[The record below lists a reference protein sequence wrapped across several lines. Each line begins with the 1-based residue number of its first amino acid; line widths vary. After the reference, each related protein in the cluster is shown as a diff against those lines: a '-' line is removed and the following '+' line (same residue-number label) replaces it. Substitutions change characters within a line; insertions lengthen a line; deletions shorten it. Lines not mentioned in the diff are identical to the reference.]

1 MTTIYNSSYN
11 DNTGYVFNDD
21 GSVKVIMKAT
31 GKEVE
36 GVTFDEQKVLE
47 DAAKACIKNDIYV
60 PEVKTEAVKK
70 PAPGYDCDLEPE
82 KEEVR
87 TCYVED
93 VKKVEAEIAKEV
105 ADQPIEVPDDIKHHL
120 NAKDFG
126 EYRIVI
132 SEYDD
137 RDEIPFVGTKE
148 ELNKFIANLHLHV
161 VPKVYKMIQLKVETK
176 YEVL

>member
-1 MTTIYNSSYN
+1 MTIYNSSFN
-11 DNTGYVFNDD
+11 EELGYVFNED
-21 GSVKVIMKAT
+21 GDVKVVDKKS
-31 GKEVE
+31 GLPVDLEVDQQE
-36 GVTFDEQKVLE
+36 ILE
-47 DAAKACIKNDIYV
+47 DAAKACIKNDIYE
-60 PEVKTEAVKK
+60 PEV
-70 PAPGYDCDLEPE
+70 EPK
-82 KEEVR
+82 KEEVK

-93 VKKVEAEIAKEV
+93 VKKAEADIAKEV
-105 ADQPIEVPDDIKHHL
+105 SNQPIEVPDDIKHQL

-148 ELNKFIANLHLHV
+148 ELNKFIANLHLHT
-161 VPKVYKMIQLKVETK
+161 VPKVYKLVQLPVKTK

>member
-1 MTTIYNSSYN
+1 MTIYNSSFN
-11 DNTGYVFNDD
+11 DKTGYVFNED
-21 GSVKVIMKAT
+21 GSVKVVMKAT

-36 GVTFDEQKVLE
+36 GVTFNEQKVLD
-47 DAAKACIKNDIYV
+47 DAARACIKNDIYEPEV
-60 PEVKTEAVKK
+60 EAESETKTEEVKT
-70 PAPGYDCDLEPE
+70 
-82 KEEVR
+82 
-87 TCYVED
+87 CYIGD
-93 VKKVEAEIAKEV
+93 VKKAEADVAKEI

>member
-1 MTTIYNSSYN
+1 MTIYNSSFYEEL
-11 DNTGYVFNDD
+11 GYVFNED
-21 GSVKVIMKAT
+21 GDVKVVDKKS
-31 GKEVE
+31 GLPVDLEVDQQE
-36 GVTFDEQKVLE
+36 ILE
-47 DAAKACIKNDIYV
+47 DAAKACIKNDIYEPEV
-60 PEVKTEAVKK
+60 EVEPEAKAEEVKT
-70 PAPGYDCDLEPE
+70 
-82 KEEVR
+82 
-87 TCYVED
+87 CYIGD
-93 VKKVEAEIAKEV
+93 VKKAEADVAKEI

-148 ELNKFIANLHLHV
+148 ELNKFIANLHLHT
-161 VPKVYKMIQLKVETK
+161 VPKVYKLVQLPVKTK

>member
-1 MTTIYNSSYN
+1 MTIYNSSFYEEL
-11 DNTGYVFNDD
+11 GYVFNED
-21 GSVKVIMKAT
+21 GDVKVVDKKS
-31 GKEVE
+31 GQPVDLEVDQQE
-36 GVTFDEQKVLE
+36 ILE
-47 DAAKACIKNDIYV
+47 DAAKACIKNDIYEPEV
-60 PEVKTEAVKK
+60 EAEPEAKAEEVKT
-70 PAPGYDCDLEPE
+70 
-82 KEEVR
+82 
-87 TCYVED
+87 CYIGD
-93 VKKVEAEIAKEV
+93 VKKAEADVAKEV

>member
-1 MTTIYNSSYN
+1 MTIYNSSFYEEL
-11 DNTGYVFNDD
+11 GYVFNED
-21 GSVKVIMKAT
+21 GDVKVVDKKS
-31 GKEVE
+31 GQPVDLEVDQQE
-36 GVTFDEQKVLE
+36 ILE
-47 DAAKACIKNDIYV
+47 DAAKACIKNDIYEPEV
-60 PEVKTEAVKK
+60 EAEPEAKAEEVKT
-70 PAPGYDCDLEPE
+70 
-82 KEEVR
+82 
-87 TCYVED
+87 CYIGD
-93 VKKVEAEIAKEV
+93 VKKAEADVAKEV
-105 ADQPIEVPDDIKHHL
+105 ANQPIEVPDDIKHHL

-137 RDEIPFVGTKE
+137 RDEIPFVGTKA

>member
-1 MTTIYNSSYN
+1 MTIYNSSFYEEL
-11 DNTGYVFNDD
+11 GYVFNED
-21 GSVKVIMKAT
+21 GDVKGVDKKS
-31 GKEVE
+31 GLPVDLEVDQQE
-36 GVTFDEQKVLE
+36 ILE
-47 DAAKACIKNDIYV
+47 DAAKACIKNDIYE
-60 PEVKTEAVKK
+60 PEV
-70 PAPGYDCDLEPE
+70 EPK
-82 KEEVR
+82 KEEVK

-93 VKKVEAEIAKEV
+93 VKKAEADIAKEV
-105 ADQPIEVPDDIKHHL
+105 SNQPIEVPDDIKHQL

-148 ELNKFIANLHLHV
+148 ELNKFIANLHLHT
-161 VPKVYKMIQLKVETK
+161 VPKVYKLVQLPVKTK

>member
-1 MTTIYNSSYN
+1 MTIYNSSFYEEL
-11 DNTGYVFNDD
+11 GYVFNED
-21 GSVKVIMKAT
+21 GDVKVVDKKS
-31 GKEVE
+31 GQPVDLEVDQQE
-36 GVTFDEQKVLE
+36 ILE
-47 DAAKACIKNDIYV
+47 DAAKACIKNDIYE
-60 PEVKTEAVKK
+60 PEAKAEEVKT
-70 PAPGYDCDLEPE
+70 
-82 KEEVR
+82 
-87 TCYVED
+87 CYIGD
-93 VKKVEAEIAKEV
+93 VKKAEADVAKEI

>member
-1 MTTIYNSSYN
+1 MTIYNSSFYEEL
-11 DNTGYVFNDD
+11 GYVFDED
-21 GSVKVIMKAT
+21 GDAKVVDKKSGQPIDL
-31 GKEVE
+31 EVDQQE
-36 GVTFDEQKVLE
+36 ILE
-47 DAAKACIKNDIYV
+47 DAAKACIKNDIYEPEAEV
-60 PEVKTEAVKK
+60 EPEVRA
-70 PAPGYDCDLEPE
+70 
-82 KEEVR
+82 EEVR

-93 VKKVEAEIAKEV
+93 VKKAEAKIAKEV

-137 RDEIPFVGTKE
+137 RDEIPFVGTKA

>member
-1 MTTIYNSSYN
+1 MTIYNSSFYEEL
-11 DNTGYVFNDD
+11 GYVFNED
-21 GSVKVIMKAT
+21 GDVKVVDKKS
-31 GKEVE
+31 GQPVDLEVDQQE
-36 GVTFDEQKVLE
+36 ILE
-47 DAAKACIKNDIYV
+47 DAAKACIKNDIYE
-60 PEVKTEAVKK
+60 PEVEA
-70 PAPGYDCDLEPE
+70 EPE
-82 KEEVR
+82 AKAEEIK
-87 TCYVED
+87 TCYIGD
-93 VKKVEAEIAKEV
+93 VKKAEADVAKEV

>member
-1 MTTIYNSSYN
+1 MTIYNSSFN
-11 DNTGYVFNDD
+11 DKTGYVFNDD
-21 GSVKVIMKAT
+21 GSVKVVLKAT
-31 GKEVE
+31 GEEVK

-47 DAAKACIKNDIYV
+47 DAAKACIKNDIYE
-60 PEVKTEAVKK
+60 PEV
-70 PAPGYDCDLEPE
+70 EPK
-82 KEEVR
+82 KEEVK

-93 VKKVEAEIAKEV
+93 VKKAEADIAKKV
-105 ADQPIEVPDDIKHHL
+105 SNQPIEVPDDIKHQL

-148 ELNKFIANLHLHV
+148 ELNKFIANLHLHT
-161 VPKVYKMIQLKVETK
+161 VPKVYKLVQLPVKTK

>member
-1 MTTIYNSSYN
+1 MTIYNSSFN
-11 DNTGYVFNDD
+11 DKTGYVFNDD
-21 GSVKVIMKAT
+21 GSVKVVLKAT
-31 GKEVE
+31 GKEVD

-47 DAAKACIKNDIYV
+47 DAAKACIKNDIYE
-60 PEVKTEAVKK
+60 PETETEEVKT
-70 PAPGYDCDLEPE
+70 
-82 KEEVR
+82 
-87 TCYVED
+87 CYIGD
-93 VKKVEAEIAKEV
+93 VKKAEADVAKEV
-105 ADQPIEVPDDIKHHL
+105 ANQPIEVPDDIKHHL

-137 RDEIPFVGTKE
+137 RDEIPFVGTKA

>member
-1 MTTIYNSSYN
+1 MTIYNSSFN
-11 DNTGYVFNDD
+11 DKTGYVFNDD
-21 GSVKVIMKAT
+21 GSVKVVLKAT

-47 DAAKACIKNDIYV
+47 DAAKACIKNDIYE
-60 PEVKTEAVKK
+60 PETETEEVKT
-70 PAPGYDCDLEPE
+70 
-82 KEEVR
+82 
-87 TCYVED
+87 CYIGD
-93 VKKVEAEIAKEV
+93 VKKAEADVAKEV
-105 ADQPIEVPDDIKHHL
+105 ANQPIEVPDDIKHHL

>member
-1 MTTIYNSSYN
+1 MTIYNSSFN
-11 DNTGYVFNDD
+11 EELGYVFNED
-21 GSVKVIMKAT
+21 GDVKVVDKKS
-31 GKEVE
+31 GLPVDLEVDQQE
-36 GVTFDEQKVLE
+36 ILE
-47 DAAKACIKNDIYV
+47 DAAKACIKNDIY
-60 PEVKTEAVKK
+60 
-70 PAPGYDCDLEPE
+70 EPE
-82 KEEVR
+82 IEPKKEEVK

-93 VKKVEAEIAKEV
+93 VKKAEADIAKEV
-105 ADQPIEVPDDIKHHL
+105 SNQPIEVPDDIKHQL

-148 ELNKFIANLHLHV
+148 ELNKFIANLHLHT
-161 VPKVYKMIQLKVETK
+161 VPKVYKLVQLPVKTK

>member
-1 MTTIYNSSYN
+1 MTIYNSSFYEEL
-11 DNTGYVFNDD
+11 GYVFDED
-21 GSVKVIMKAT
+21 GDVKVVDKKSGQPIDL
-31 GKEVE
+31 EVDQQE
-36 GVTFDEQKVLE
+36 ILE
-47 DAAKACIKNDIYV
+47 DAAKACIKNDIYEPEAEV
-60 PEVKTEAVKK
+60 EPEVRA
-70 PAPGYDCDLEPE
+70 
-82 KEEVR
+82 EEVR

-93 VKKVEAEIAKEV
+93 VKKAEAKIAKEV

>member
-1 MTTIYNSSYN
+1 MTIYNSSFYEEL
-11 DNTGYVFNDD
+11 GYVFNED
-21 GSVKVIMKAT
+21 GDVKVVDKKS
-31 GKEVE
+31 GQPVDLEVDQQE
-36 GVTFDEQKVLE
+36 ILE
-47 DAAKACIKNDIYV
+47 DAAKACIKNDIY
-60 PEVKTEAVKK
+60 
-70 PAPGYDCDLEPE
+70 EPE
-82 KEEVR
+82 AEVEPEDKAEEVR

-93 VKKVEAEIAKEV
+93 VKKAEAKIAKEV
-105 ADQPIEVPDDIKHHL
+105 ANQPIEVPDDIKHHL

>member
-1 MTTIYNSSYN
+1 MTIYNSSFYEEL
-11 DNTGYVFNDD
+11 GYVFNED
-21 GSVKVIMKAT
+21 GDVKVVDKKS
-31 GKEVE
+31 GLPVDLEVDQQE
-36 GVTFDEQKVLE
+36 ILE
-47 DAAKACIKNDIYV
+47 DAAKACIKNDIYE
-60 PEVKTEAVKK
+60 PEV
-70 PAPGYDCDLEPE
+70 EPK
-82 KEEVR
+82 KEEVK

-93 VKKVEAEIAKEV
+93 VKKAEADIAKEV
-105 ADQPIEVPDDIKHHL
+105 SNQPIEVPDDIKHQL

>member
-1 MTTIYNSSYN
+1 MTIYNSSFN
-11 DNTGYVFNDD
+11 EELGYVFNED
-21 GSVKVIMKAT
+21 GDVKVVDKKSGQPIDL
-31 GKEVE
+31 EVDQQE
-36 GVTFDEQKVLE
+36 ILE
-47 DAAKACIKNDIYV
+47 DAAKACIKNDIYEPEV
-60 PEVKTEAVKK
+60 EAEPEAKAEEVKT
-70 PAPGYDCDLEPE
+70 
-82 KEEVR
+82 
-87 TCYVED
+87 CYIGD
-93 VKKVEAEIAKEV
+93 VKKAEADVAKEI

>member
-1 MTTIYNSSYN
+1 MTIYNSSFN
-11 DNTGYVFNDD
+11 EELGYVFNED
-21 GSVKVIMKAT
+21 GDVKVVDKKSGQPIDL
-31 GKEVE
+31 EVDQQE
-36 GVTFDEQKVLE
+36 ILE
-47 DAAKACIKNDIYV
+47 DAAKACIKNDIYEPEV
-60 PEVKTEAVKK
+60 EVEPEAKTEEVKT
-70 PAPGYDCDLEPE
+70 
-82 KEEVR
+82 
-87 TCYVED
+87 CYIGD
-93 VKKVEAEIAKEV
+93 VKKAEADVAKEV
-105 ADQPIEVPDDIKHHL
+105 ANQPIEVPDDIKHHL

>member
-1 MTTIYNSSYN
+1 MTIYNSSFYEEL
-11 DNTGYVFNDD
+11 GYVFNED
-21 GSVKVIMKAT
+21 GDVKVVDKKS
-31 GKEVE
+31 GLPVDLEVDQQE
-36 GVTFDEQKVLE
+36 ILE
-47 DAAKACIKNDIYV
+47 DAAKACIKNDIYE
-60 PEVKTEAVKK
+60 PEV
-70 PAPGYDCDLEPE
+70 EPK
-82 KEEVR
+82 KEEVK

-93 VKKVEAEIAKEV
+93 VKKAEADIVKEV
-105 ADQPIEVPDDIKHHL
+105 SNQPIEVPDDIKHQL

-148 ELNKFIANLHLHV
+148 ELNKFIANLHLHT
-161 VPKVYKMIQLKVETK
+161 VPKVYKLVQLPVKTK

>member
-1 MTTIYNSSYN
+1 MTIYNSSFN
-11 DNTGYVFNDD
+11 EELGYVFNED
-21 GSVKVIMKAT
+21 GDVKVVNKKSGQPIDL
-31 GKEVE
+31 EVDQQE
-36 GVTFDEQKVLE
+36 ILE
-47 DAAKACIKNDIYV
+47 DAAKACIKNDIYEPEV
-60 PEVKTEAVKK
+60 EAKPEAKAEEVKT
-70 PAPGYDCDLEPE
+70 
-82 KEEVR
+82 
-87 TCYVED
+87 CYIGD
-93 VKKVEAEIAKEV
+93 VKKAEADVAKEI

>member
-1 MTTIYNSSYN
+1 MTIYNSSFN
-11 DNTGYVFNDD
+11 DKTGYVFNDD
-21 GSVKVIMKAT
+21 GSVKVVLKAT

-47 DAAKACIKNDIYV
+47 DAAKACIKNDIYE
-60 PEVKTEAVKK
+60 PETETEEVKT
-70 PAPGYDCDLEPE
+70 
-82 KEEVR
+82 
-87 TCYVED
+87 CYIGD
-93 VKKVEAEIAKEV
+93 VKKAEADIAKEV
-105 ADQPIEVPDDIKHHL
+105 ADQPIEVPDDIKHQL

-126 EYRIVI
+126 EYKIVI

-137 RDEIPFVGTKE
+137 RDEIPFVGTKDQ
-148 ELNKFIANLHLHV
+148 LNKFIEELHLHT

>member
-1 MTTIYNSSYN
+1 MTIYNSSFN
-11 DNTGYVFNDD
+11 DKTGYVFNDD
-21 GSVKVIMKAT
+21 GSVKVVFKAT

-47 DAAKACIKNDIYV
+47 DAAKACIKNDIYE
-60 PEVKTEAVKK
+60 PEV
-70 PAPGYDCDLEPE
+70 EPK
-82 KEEVR
+82 KEEVK

-93 VKKVEAEIAKEV
+93 VKKAEADIAKEV
-105 ADQPIEVPDDIKHHL
+105 SNQPIEVPDDIKHQL

-132 SEYDD
+132 SEYED
-137 RDEIPFVGTKE
+137 RDEIPFIGTKE
-148 ELNKFIANLHLHV
+148 ELNKFIADLHLHV

>member
-1 MTTIYNSSYN
+1 MTIYNSSFN
-11 DNTGYVFNDD
+11 EELGYVFNED
-21 GSVKVIMKAT
+21 GDVKVVDKKS
-31 GKEVE
+31 GLPVDLEVDQQE
-36 GVTFDEQKVLE
+36 ILD
-47 DAAKACIKNDIYV
+47 DAARACIKNDIYEPEV
-60 PEVKTEAVKK
+60 EAEPEAKVEEVKT
-70 PAPGYDCDLEPE
+70 
-82 KEEVR
+82 
-87 TCYVED
+87 CYIGD
-93 VKKVEAEIAKEV
+93 VKKAEADVAKEI

>member
-1 MTTIYNSSYN
+1 MTIYNSSFN
-11 DNTGYVFNDD
+11 EELGYVFDED
-21 GSVKVIMKAT
+21 GDVKVVDKKSGQPIDL
-31 GKEVE
+31 EVDQQE
-36 GVTFDEQKVLE
+36 ILE
-47 DAAKACIKNDIYV
+47 DAAKACIKNDIYEPEV
-60 PEVKTEAVKK
+60 EAEPETKAEEVKT
-70 PAPGYDCDLEPE
+70 
-82 KEEVR
+82 
-87 TCYVED
+87 CYIGD
-93 VKKVEAEIAKEV
+93 VKKAEADVAKEI

>member
-1 MTTIYNSSYN
+1 MTIYNSSLN
-11 DNTGYVFNDD
+11 EEIGYVNNED
-21 GSVKVIMKAT
+21 GDVKVVDKKSGQPIDL
-31 GKEVE
+31 EVDQQE
-36 GVTFDEQKVLE
+36 ILE
-47 DAAKACIKNDIYV
+47 DAAKACIKNDIYEPEV
-60 PEVKTEAVKK
+60 EAEPEAKAEEVKT
-70 PAPGYDCDLEPE
+70 
-82 KEEVR
+82 
-87 TCYVED
+87 CYIGD
-93 VKKVEAEIAKEV
+93 VKKAEADVAKEI

>member
-1 MTTIYNSSYN
+1 MTIYNSSFN
-11 DNTGYVFNDD
+11 EELGYVFNED
-21 GSVKVIMKAT
+21 GDVKVVDKKSGQPIDL
-31 GKEVE
+31 EVDQQE
-36 GVTFDEQKVLE
+36 ILE
-47 DAAKACIKNDIYV
+47 DAAKACIKNDIYEPEV
-60 PEVKTEAVKK
+60 EAEPEAKTEEVKT
-70 PAPGYDCDLEPE
+70 
-82 KEEVR
+82 
-87 TCYVED
+87 CYIGD
-93 VKKVEAEIAKEV
+93 VKKAEADVAKEV
-105 ADQPIEVPDDIKHHL
+105 ANQPIEVPDDIKHQL

>member
-1 MTTIYNSSYN
+1 MTIYNSSFYEEL
-11 DNTGYVFNDD
+11 GYVFDED
-21 GSVKVIMKAT
+21 GDAKVVDKKSGQPIDL
-31 GKEVE
+31 EVDQQE
-36 GVTFDEQKVLE
+36 ILE
-47 DAAKACIKNDIYV
+47 DAAKACIKNDIYEPEAEV
-60 PEVKTEAVKK
+60 EPEVRA
-70 PAPGYDCDLEPE
+70 
-82 KEEVR
+82 EEVR

-93 VKKVEAEIAKEV
+93 VKKAEAKIAKEV

>member
-1 MTTIYNSSYN
+1 MTIYNSSFN
-11 DNTGYVFNDD
+11 EELGYVFNED
-21 GSVKVIMKAT
+21 GDVKVVDKKSGQPIDL
-31 GKEVE
+31 EVDQQE
-36 GVTFDEQKVLE
+36 ILE
-47 DAAKACIKNDIYV
+47 DAAKACIKKDIYE
-60 PEVKTEAVKK
+60 PEVEA
-70 PAPGYDCDLEPE
+70 EPE
-82 KEEVR
+82 AKKKKVK
-87 TCYVED
+87 TCYIGD
-93 VKKVEAEIAKEV
+93 VKKAEADVAKEI

>member
-1 MTTIYNSSYN
+1 MTIYNSSFYEEL
-11 DNTGYVFNDD
+11 GYVFDED
-21 GSVKVIMKAT
+21 GDVKVVDKKSGQPIDL
-31 GKEVE
+31 EVDQQE
-36 GVTFDEQKVLE
+36 ILE
-47 DAAKACIKNDIYV
+47 DAAKACIKNDIYEPEAEV
-60 PEVKTEAVKK
+60 EPEDKAEEVKT
-70 PAPGYDCDLEPE
+70 
-82 KEEVR
+82 
-87 TCYVED
+87 CYIGD
-93 VKKVEAEIAKEV
+93 VKKAEADVAKEV
-105 ADQPIEVPDDIKHHL
+105 ANQPIEVPDDIKHHL

>member
-1 MTTIYNSSYN
+1 M
-11 DNTGYVFNDD
+11 
-21 GSVKVIMKAT
+21 
-31 GKEVE
+31 EVDQQE
-36 GVTFDEQKVLE
+36 ILE
-47 DAAKACIKNDIYV
+47 DAAKACIKNDIYEPEAEV
-60 PEVKTEAVKK
+60 EPEVRA
-70 PAPGYDCDLEPE
+70 
-82 KEEVR
+82 EEVR

-93 VKKVEAEIAKEV
+93 VKKAEAKIAKEV

-137 RDEIPFVGTKE
+137 RDEIPFVGTKA

>member
-1 MTTIYNSSYN
+1 MTIYNSSFN
-11 DNTGYVFNDD
+11 EELGYVFNED
-21 GSVKVIMKAT
+21 GDVKVVDKKSGQPIDL
-31 GKEVE
+31 EVDQQE
-36 GVTFDEQKVLE
+36 ILE
-47 DAAKACIKNDIYV
+47 DAAKACIKNDIYEPETEV
-60 PEVKTEAVKK
+60 EPEAKAEEVKT
-70 PAPGYDCDLEPE
+70 
-82 KEEVR
+82 
-87 TCYVED
+87 CYIGD
-93 VKKVEAEIAKEV
+93 VKKAEADVAKEV

>member
-1 MTTIYNSSYN
+1 MTIYNSSFYEEL
-11 DNTGYVFNDD
+11 GYVFNED
-21 GSVKVIMKAT
+21 GDVKVVDKKS
-31 GKEVE
+31 GQPVDLEVDQQE
-36 GVTFDEQKVLE
+36 ILE
-47 DAAKACIKNDIYV
+47 DAAKACIKNDIYEPEV
-60 PEVKTEAVKK
+60 EAEEVKT
-70 PAPGYDCDLEPE
+70 
-82 KEEVR
+82 
-87 TCYVED
+87 CYIGD
-93 VKKVEAEIAKEV
+93 VKKAEADVAKEV
-105 ADQPIEVPDDIKHHL
+105 ANQPIEVPDDIKHQL

>member
-1 MTTIYNSSYN
+1 MTIYNSSFYEEL
-11 DNTGYVFNDD
+11 GYVFNED
-21 GSVKVIMKAT
+21 GDVKVVDKKS
-31 GKEVE
+31 GQPVDLEVDQQE
-36 GVTFDEQKVLE
+36 ILE
-47 DAAKACIKNDIYV
+47 DAAKACIKNDIYEPEV
-60 PEVKTEAVKK
+60 EAEPEAKTEEVKT
-70 PAPGYDCDLEPE
+70 
-82 KEEVR
+82 
-87 TCYVED
+87 CYIGD
-93 VKKVEAEIAKEV
+93 VKKAEADVAKEI

>member
-1 MTTIYNSSYN
+1 MTIYNSSFYEEL
-11 DNTGYVFNDD
+11 GYVFNED
-21 GSVKVIMKAT
+21 GDVKVVDKKS
-31 GKEVE
+31 GQPVDLEVDQQE
-36 GVTFDEQKVLE
+36 ILE
-47 DAAKACIKNDIYV
+47 DAAKACIKNDIYEPEV
-60 PEVKTEAVKK
+60 EAEPEAKAEEVKT
-70 PAPGYDCDLEPE
+70 
-82 KEEVR
+82 
-87 TCYVED
+87 CYIGD
-93 VKKVEAEIAKEV
+93 VKKAEADVAKEV
-105 ADQPIEVPDDIKHHL
+105 ANQPIEVPDDIKHHL

>member
-1 MTTIYNSSYN
+1 MTIYNSSFYEAL
-11 DNTGYVFNDD
+11 GYVFDED
-21 GSVKVIMKAT
+21 GDVKVVDKKSGQPIDL
-31 GKEVE
+31 EVDQQE
-36 GVTFDEQKVLE
+36 ILE
-47 DAAKACIKNDIYV
+47 DAAKACIKNDIYE
-60 PEVKTEAVKK
+60 PETESEEVKT
-70 PAPGYDCDLEPE
+70 
-82 KEEVR
+82 
-87 TCYVED
+87 CYIGD
-93 VKKVEAEIAKEV
+93 VKKAEADVAKEV
-105 ADQPIEVPDDIKHHL
+105 ANQPIEVPDDIKHHL

>member
-1 MTTIYNSSYN
+1 MTIYNSSFYEEL
-11 DNTGYVFNDD
+11 GYVFNED
-21 GSVKVIMKAT
+21 GDVKVVDKKS
-31 GKEVE
+31 GQPVDLEVDQQE
-36 GVTFDEQKVLE
+36 ILE
-47 DAAKACIKNDIYV
+47 DAAKACIKNDIYEPEV
-60 PEVKTEAVKK
+60 EAEPEAKAEEVKT
-70 PAPGYDCDLEPE
+70 
-82 KEEVR
+82 
-87 TCYVED
+87 CYIGD
-93 VKKVEAEIAKEV
+93 VKKAEADVAKEV
-105 ADQPIEVPDDIKHHL
+105 ANQPIEVPDDIKHQL

>member
-1 MTTIYNSSYN
+1 MTIYNSSFYEEL
-11 DNTGYVFNDD
+11 GYVFDED
-21 GSVKVIMKAT
+21 GDVKVVDKKSGQPIDL
-31 GKEVE
+31 EVDQQE
-36 GVTFDEQKVLE
+36 ILE
-47 DAAKACIKNDIYV
+47 DAAKACIKNDIYE
-60 PEVKTEAVKK
+60 PETEAEPEAKAEEVKT
-70 PAPGYDCDLEPE
+70 
-82 KEEVR
+82 
-87 TCYVED
+87 CYIGD
-93 VKKVEAEIAKEV
+93 VKKAEADVAKEV
-105 ADQPIEVPDDIKHHL
+105 ANQPIEVPDDIKHQL